1 MKNSSSCQISAAAA
15 VRSIR
20 WWNICT
26 SSSRGVELFSI
37 EKNWTVN
44 WLNGINRNRSIIDS
58 IVGRRVNSWG
68 PIKTHSPFYSLRT
81 VCCFGLPR
89 AQHCGSRGP
98 LDLPLIS
105 GQRANWWGRKEEG
118 GGTSSAQ
125 SSTLWASKSTADR
138 PDRRGLPNRYFARP
152 AVHHGRGPTAGSS
165 SQFTAKR
172 PALPSLSSTP
182 HVIICV
188 STWLTGHTF
197 NQINLRN
204 RVKGRLL
211 TFVRR

>member
-26 SSSRGVELFSI
+26 SSSRGVELSVGGSQFFAGVNLFSI

-44 WLNGINRNRSIIDS
+44 WLNGINRNRPIIDF

-68 PIKTHSPFYSLRT
+68 PIKTHYPFYSLHT

-138 PDRRGLPNRYFARP
+138 PDRRGLPNRYFARLCLTYLNSP
-152 AVHHGRGPTAGSS
+152 LVRWFLLQPGW
-165 SQFTAKR
+165 
-172 PALPSLSSTP
+172 PS
-182 HVIICV
+182 
-188 STWLTGHTF
+188 G
-197 NQINLRN
+197 
-204 RVKGRLL
+204 
-211 TFVRR
+211 

>member
-26 SSSRGVELFSI
+26 SSSRGVELSVGGSQFFAGVNLFSI

-44 WLNGINRNRSIIDS
+44 WLNGINRNRPIIDF

-68 PIKTHSPFYSLRT
+68 PIKTHYPFYSLHT

-125 SSTLWASKSTADR
+125 SSSLCSPPTCHMAQWKHRDGLTTERERALLGKSSW
-138 PDRRGLPNRYFARP
+138 LY
-152 AVHHGRGPTAGSS
+152 
-165 SQFTAKR
+165 
-172 PALPSLSSTP
+172 
-182 HVIICV
+182 ICV
-188 STWLTGHTF
+188 C
-197 NQINLRN
+197 
-204 RVKGRLL
+204 V
-211 TFVRR
+211 FVRCMY